1 MIELPTAQQELYDLL
16 LSMPPDAGPTLRE
29 LGAALNVSF
38 SAIQARLDGLKAK
51 GLVQSTPGAA
61 RSLRVIRPGQVWVAV
76 PESRLS
82 LVAAVTDPEPTL
94 ADVSAVESWAGQ
106 WHRDRRVAGA
116 AEYNPSEV
124 PL

>member
-29 LGAALNVSF
+29 LGEALNVSF
-38 SAIQARLDGLKAK
+38 SAIQARLDGLKSK

-76 PESRLS
+76 PESRLP
-82 LVAAVTDPEPTL
+82 LVQAIVEPTPAAIAAVERW
-94 ADVSAVESWAGQ
+94 VEGA
-106 WHRDRRVAGA
+106 RD
-116 AEYNPSEV
+116 YNPSKV